1 MITEKPP
8 AVEAENITFKAD
20 DGTALR
26 GWHFPPRSSVSGNAP
41 IIVLHHGF
49 SGVKEFYLD
58 NYASLFAHAGL
69 GVLVYDPRGFGDSDG
84 RVRNEIDPF
93 QQIADFRD
101 AITFAM
107 TLPRADSKRI
117 GAWGS
122 SYGGGVAIQA
132 TAIDSRIQCVVAQIP
147 FLSGGAVWS
156 HMPPE
161 VRDQLARLFSAER
174 SERAAGKSPM
184 TMPVVSQD
192 PTKTPCVLPTKEAWE
207 WCTEAGKRAPK
218 WRNEVTV
225 RSFEMVSSFEPAA
238 YIDRIA
244 PRPFMMIGAVHDDL
258 IPIGIA
264 QQVFDRAQGPK
275 EFVKLAC
282 GHFGAY
288 QNEPF
293 TQSASAAR
301 DWFVKHLRDAV

>member
-1 MITEKPP
+1 MITEKPL

-26 GWHFPPRSSVSGNAP
+26 GWHFPPTNATSGSAP

-58 NYASLFAHAGL
+58 NYASLFAQAGL
-69 GVLVYDPRGFGDSDG
+69 GVLVYDPRGFGDSEG
-84 RVRNEIDPF
+84 RVRHEIDPF

-107 TLPRADSKRI
+107 TLPRVDAKRI

-132 TAIDSRIQCVVAQIP
+132 TAVDLRIQCVVAQIP
-147 FLSGGAVWS
+147 FLSGGAFWS
-156 HMPPE
+156 HVPPE
-161 VRDQLARLFSAER
+161 ARDQLARLFSAER
-174 SERAAGKSPM
+174 SERAAGKPPM

-192 PTKTPCVLPTKEAWE
+192 PAKTPCVLPTREAWE
-207 WCTEAGKRAPK
+207 WCTEAGNRAPN

-225 RSFEMVSSFEPAA
+225 RSFEMISSFEPAA

-244 PRPFMMIGAVHDDL
+244 PRPFMMIGAAHDDL
-258 IPIGIA
+258 IPIEIA
-264 QQVFDRAQGPK
+264 QQVFDRAQEPK